1 MSSDQVPWVIA
12 NDLPS
17 EEKKSP
23 IDGHVQSLGPFLA
36 LLQGRAQ
43 GGPVAIAG
51 RATPRPTNRW
61 GPRISLLFLRK
72 VAAISPAAALAAAAT
87 GQ

>member
-12 NDLPS
+12 NDLPF

-23 IDGHVQSLGPFLA
+23 IDGHVQSPGTILA

-43 GGPVAIAG
+43 GGPVAIACTT
-51 RATPRPTNRW
+51 TPRPTKGW
-61 GPRISLLFLRK
+61 EPKISLLF
-72 VAAISPAAALAAAAT
+72 
-87 GQ
+87 